1 MVKLPNYKV
10 NYYLDETDQ
19 IEVDGHT
26 LSRLYLAEEPPE
38 LFTKMH
44 DYAIYGEDNTNRK
57 MGGYVES
64 LDCLTDTVT
73 YHGHICWVDEDSRV
87 YGDSKIGRDVTIHR
101 STIANSKVTQARGAW
116 VADSTIIN
124 STVNLVKA
132 SAIINSTCTKEVLS
146 SSICD
151 SHLKVP
157 VTGATVDSSRVSG
170 PSSAVIFNADL
181 VDVHH
186 HGSLSGTF
194 RDISEGDIT
203 IHTLYYR
210 NGKGKTSDMSLL
222 IDTNGHTA
230 VTFSPPYYR
239 TLLDKTEFRMGDITL
254 NDLKDIMSTIVDGK
268 TIGTPKTIELL
279 ESLDASMVLTDDDF
293 DLENNL
299 ER

>member
-1 MVKLPNYKV
+1 MAKIPKYKV

-26 LSRLYLAEEPPE
+26 LSRLYLAETPPE

-73 YHGHICWVDEDSRV
+73 YHGHIAWVDEDSRV

-132 SAIINSTCTKEVLS
+132 SIIINSTCTKEVLGS
-146 SSICD
+146 TISD
-151 SHLKVP
+151 SHLKLP
-157 VTGATVDSSRVSG
+157 VTSSVVDSSHVSG
-170 PSSAVIFNADL
+170 QASAVIFDADL
-181 VDVHH
+181 VDVNH

-194 RDISEGDIT
+194 RDISEGDVQS
-203 IHTLYYR
+203 HTLYYR
-210 NGKGKTSDMSLL
+210 NEKGRVSDATLL
-222 IDTNGHTA
+222 ISPDGCAA
-230 VTFSPPYYR
+230 VTCIPPHR
-239 TLLDKTEFRMGDITL
+239 RLMLDKNRLPIGDVSL
-254 NDLKDIMSTIVDGK
+254 NELKSVMSTVVDGK

-279 ESLDASMVLTDDDF
+279 ESLDETMVLTDEDF

>member
-181 VDVHH
+181 ANVNH

-203 IHTLYYR
+203 THTLYYR

-254 NDLKDIMSTIVDGK
+254 NGLKDIMSTIVDGK

>member
-1 MVKLPNYKV
+1 MFKQYSCGIMEVAKRKEIDMAKLPKYKV
-10 NYYLDETDQ
+10 KYYLDETDQ

-26 LSRLYLAEEPPE
+26 LSRLYLAETPPE

-146 SSICD
+146 STFVIHISKCLLPEQL
-151 SHLKVP
+151 STHLVWQ
-157 VTGATVDSSRVSG
+157 GQLAR
-170 PSSAVIFNADL
+170 
-181 VDVHH
+181 
-186 HGSLSGTF
+186 
-194 RDISEGDIT
+194 
-203 IHTLYYR
+203 
-210 NGKGKTSDMSLL
+210 
-222 IDTNGHTA
+222 
-230 VTFSPPYYR
+230 
-239 TLLDKTEFRMGDITL
+239 
-254 NDLKDIMSTIVDGK
+254 
-268 TIGTPKTIELL
+268 
-279 ESLDASMVLTDDDF
+279 
-293 DLENNL
+293 
-299 ER
+299 

>member
-19 IEVDGHT
+19 IEVDGNT

-181 VDVHH
+181 ANVNH

-203 IHTLYYR
+203 THTLYYR

-254 NDLKDIMSTIVDGK
+254 NGLKDIMSTIVDGK